1 MQRKGKKINIDLPW
15 APFAL
20 LFSVCLLLS
29 VSIDGTRENLW
40 SGELLLL
47 FVAFVVGIW
56 ALRKY
61 IPLNWFTILIGIGFI
76 LRVAYILYTPV
87 WCRQHDVIDFG
98 TGIGHAGLIEY
109 LMEYKA
115 LPDFDPREKWAFFQ
129 PPLHHI
135 IAAIWIKVNIKL
147 GILYRQ
153 AQENVQ
159 ILTLFYTSTAMILS
173 YYIFKECGLKKWG
186 LRIACT
192 IIAFSPIFIMMSG
205 SLNNDALCLVLQVV
219 SVYLVIKWDKEPR
232 MFTIILL
239 AIAIGCS
246 MMAKLS
252 GGTVAPA
259 VAILF
264 VLKLLKAEGNIN
276 ESYGVHNLWGNIK
289 KYWTQ
294 FFVFVMICFPLGL
307 WSPLRNKLLFDVP
320 FNYTPA
326 VGEGLSQY
334 TILQRLFDFQMHS
347 VYPAMI
353 NYGDTY
359 DEYNVLLA
367 LFKTS
372 LFGEYNFSS
381 INNSLSPIAVLFFIV
396 GVTLAVISFCA
407 TWYFIIKKESPLSH
421 KWKLFWGILY
431 GTQLITYFVFAF
443 KQTYFSSQD
452 FRYIALSL
460 VPQSLFL
467 GMLADQ
473 LGQKAEGVKI
483 GKQRYPFLILLI
495 CTIVFAL
502 CSCFIYIGIGFPI
515 Q

>member
-1 MQRKGKKINIDLPW
+1 MQKKGKKTNIDLSW
-15 APFAL
+15 EPFVL
-20 LFSVCLLLS
+20 LFAVCLLLS
-29 VSIDGTRENLW
+29 VSVDGTRENLW
-40 SGELLLL
+40 SGEFLLL
-47 FVAFVVGIW
+47 FGAFLVGIW

-61 IPLNWFTILIGIGFI
+61 IPLNWLTILVGVGFI
-76 LRVAYILYTPV
+76 VRVAYILYTPV

-98 TGIGHAGLIEY
+98 TGIGHAGFIEY
-109 LMEYKA
+109 LMENEA
-115 LPDFDPREKWAFFQ
+115 LPDFDPRERWAFFQ

-135 IAAIWIKVNIKL
+135 IAAIWIKINLKF

-159 ILTLFYTSTAMILS
+159 ILTLFYTSAVMILS
-173 YYIFKECGLKKWG
+173 YYIFKEYRLKKWG

-192 IIAFSPIFIMMSG
+192 MIAFSPVFIMMSG
-205 SLNNDALCLVLQVV
+205 SLNNDALCLFLQVV
-219 SVYLVIKWDKEPR
+219 SLYLVIKWDEEPR
-232 MFTIILL
+232 MLTMVLL

-259 VAILF
+259 VAVLF
-264 VLKLLKAEGNIN
+264 ILKLLKTEGTIK

-307 WSPLRNKLLFDVP
+307 WSPLRNKLVFDVP

-334 TILQRLFDFQMHS
+334 NILQRVFDFQMHS

-353 NYGDTY
+353 NNGDTY
-359 DEYNVLLA
+359 DEYNVVLA
-367 LFKTS
+367 LLKTS
-372 LFGEYNFSS
+372 LFGEYNFSN
-381 INNSLSPIAVLFFIV
+381 INSGITPIAVIFFIV
-396 GVTLAVISFCA
+396 GVILALISFCA
-407 TWYFIIKKESPLSH
+407 TWYFIIKKDSPLSF

-431 GTQLITYFVFAF
+431 GTQLIVYLAFAL

-467 GMLADQ
+467 GMLAD
-473 LGQKAEGVKI
+473 LIDSKAEEEQSK
-483 GKQRYPFLILLI
+483 KQKYMLFLLLL
-495 CTIVFAL
+495 CTVLFAL
-502 CSCFIYIGIGFPI
+502 CSIFIYISIGFPM
-515 Q
+515 